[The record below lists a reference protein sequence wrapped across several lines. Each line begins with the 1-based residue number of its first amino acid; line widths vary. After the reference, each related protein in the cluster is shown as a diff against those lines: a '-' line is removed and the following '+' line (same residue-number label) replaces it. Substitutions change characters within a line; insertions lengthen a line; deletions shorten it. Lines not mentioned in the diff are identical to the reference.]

1 VKTTNINIITLE
13 NRCNNK
19 KSKFPWMFELSKSE
33 SNMVDYNLF
42 FKDYDEYN
50 ATKN

>member
-1 VKTTNINIITLE
+1 
-13 NRCNNK
+13 
-19 KSKFPWMFELSKSE
+19 MFELSKSE